1 MSSHRPEVG
10 DFIARD
16 FDLAEGSL
24 WWAHPNTPPPAIQGR
39 NDVGYEIEEST
50 SSKRGGKTIVSKDI
64 YILYQDYS
72 QTIVT
77 ARYEAHQPQNAQLEQ
92 KHEPPPNK
100 LRQDQLENWWTRYG
114 ASIAKTVEKSVG
126 GSAIGDGS
134 AHSFIL
140 ELLKGLPGSL
150 SPVGTRAYGALVY
163 ANLGNATV
171 QQFDEIRSGD
181 IVTFRNAKFQG
192 KHGGLHTKYSL
203 DVASHAGVVVEWDGT
218 KKKLRVAEQGR
229 DISTGKEKKKDKKGK
244 VEVESYRLEDLR
256 SGDVRV
262 WRVVGREFV
271 GWDSQ

>member
-1 MSSHRPEVG
+1 MSGHRPEGG

-16 FDLAEGSL
+16 IDLAEGSL
-24 WWAHPNTPPPAIQGR
+24 WWTQPNTPPPVTQGR
-39 NDVGYEIEEST
+39 PDVGFEMEEST
-50 SSKRGGKTIVSKDI
+50 NSKRGGKTIVSRDV

-72 QTIVT
+72 QTVVT
-77 ARYEAHQPQNAQLEQ
+77 SRFDAHQPQDVQLEQ
-92 KHEPPPNK
+92 RHEPPPNK

-126 GSAIGDGS
+126 ASAIGDGT

-140 ELLKGLPGSL
+140 DLLKNLPGSL
-150 SPVGTRAYGALVY
+150 APVGTRAYGALVY

-181 IVTFRNAKFQG
+181 VVSFRNAKFQG

-203 DVASHAGVVVEWDGT
+203 DVVGHVGVVVEWDGT

-229 DISTGKEKKKDKKGK
+229 DVKEKKKDKKGK

-256 SGDVRV
+256 SGEVRV
-262 WRVVGREFV
+262 WRVVGRDFV
-271 GWDSQ
+271 GWDTQ